1 MRVQQRENLTTE
13 SINKSTCSHV
23 IKAFNSH
30 ACGSSKRE
38 TRQGCAEVGIALPF
52 HMLSLWSTF
61 CFWLYYAIL
70 VLEKITVNDIRMGS
84 IRRRFTFFMRRC
96 SWKSSSWSLWRL
108 LIGWKWHC
116 KMRERDIWM
125 LLGGGD
131 CETCCEDLVK
141 CQMSIFLLYALK
153 IVAIFFWDNKK
164 YILE

>member
-116 KMRERDIWM
+116 KMRERHLNVAWWWRLRN
-125 LLGGGD
+125 LLWGLGEMSNEYFPSL
-131 CETCCEDLVK
+131 CVKNCCF
-141 CQMSIFLLYALK
+141 IFLR
-153 IVAIFFWDNKK
+153 
-164 YILE
+164 